1 MPILGNCKKLL
12 KSTEITQKLSIK
24 ICFWEDDRL
33 ILWLKGLRSGGI
45 ELQSCLSRYLH
56 RVPSSVYNI
65 QPHPGGYYSE
75 AQKVLLSFS
84 SNATSASLKF
94 IMINLIL
101 YKS

>member
-24 ICFWEDDRL
+24 ICFWEDDIL
-33 ILWLKGLRSGGI
+33 ILWLKGNKAAATSCSRAFHDTYI
-45 ELQSCLSRYLH
+45 ECLL
-56 RVPSSVYNI
+56 PFI
-65 QPHPGGYYSE
+65 TYSPIRAVAIARLE
-75 AQKVLLSFS
+75 KVLLSLS
-84 SNATSASLKF
+84 SNAKFASLKF

>member
-24 ICFWEDDRL
+24 ICFWEDNIL
-33 ILWLKGLRSGGI
+33 ILWLKGRQSGGK
-45 ELQSCLSRYLH
+45 ELQPCLSRYIL
-56 RVPSSVYNI
+56 RAPSSVYNI